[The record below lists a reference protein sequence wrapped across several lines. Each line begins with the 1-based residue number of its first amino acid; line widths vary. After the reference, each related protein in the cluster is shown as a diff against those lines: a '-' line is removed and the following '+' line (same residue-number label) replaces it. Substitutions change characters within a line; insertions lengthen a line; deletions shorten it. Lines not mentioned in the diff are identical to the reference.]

1 MTEQENF
8 EAVCQRLMQATG
20 ASTEAALAEALGF
33 KPAAFSNRK
42 KRAALP
48 VEEIDE
54 LVRQHGLSKDWV
66 YSGKLPMFDAGEK
79 ADQLEREFREV
90 IEQIRA
96 SALHN
101 DTIETL
107 RPLIKGIVWRD
118 KDVIEGWVE
127 NIGKLSPQERKI
139 IAAYRNGGPEVQAA
153 ITLIAKAGAVPGPR
167 TTMNF
172 NAGVGQAVTGD
183 FHSSSLVFHAAKGHA
198 VTKRRGP
205 HK

>member
-1 MTEQENF
+1 MTDQENF

-54 LVRQHGLSKDWV
+54 LIRQEGLSKDWV
-66 YSGKLPMFDAGEK
+66 YIGKLPMFDAGEK

-90 IEQIRA
+90 IEQIRS

-101 DTIETL
+101 ETIEIL
-107 RPLIKGIVWRD
+107 RPLIRGIVWRD
-118 KDVIEGWVE
+118 KDVIEGWVQ
-127 NIGKLSPQERKI
+127 NVGKLTQLERQI
-139 IAAYRNGGPEVQAA
+139 IAAFRDGGPEVQAA
-153 ITLIAKAGAVPGPR
+153 MTLIAKTGAASSPR
-167 TTMNF
+167 TTMTF
-172 NAGVGQAVTGD
+172 NAGVGQAIAGASHGTS
-183 FHSSSLVFHAAKGHA
+183 FVFHDSGKDGA
-198 VTKRRGP
+198 TPQRRP
-205 HK
+205 RK